1 MARED
6 ITAEKAEVDD
16 GPNNGEESTRRSSS
30 LWRKVCDMEEAKN
43 QLLFSLP
50 MILTNLSYYAIT
62 RVSVMFA
69 GHLGQL
75 QLAGATFANSWA
87 FVTGFSLMVNSPIS
101 SPTQSNLKHIW
112 TDILFVF
119 SDGFKWSA

>member
-16 GPNNGEESTRRSSS
+16 GPNNGEEITRRNSS

-62 RVSVMFA
+62 LVSVMVA
-69 GHLGQL
+69 GHLGQTSACRSHIC
-75 QLAGATFANSWA
+75 QLLGLRYGIFPHGKLS
-87 FVTGFSLMVNSPIS
+87 
-101 SPTQSNLKHIW
+101 
-112 TDILFVF
+112 
-119 SDGFKWSA
+119 